1 MTKWKVCEKKECHMM
16 VRYITGGEI
25 TVTVVRGKLSDDAMR
40 EAERTCKCGGSQR

>member
-25 TVTVVRGKLSDDAMR
+25 TSSNAPLLL
-40 EAERTCKCGGSQR
+40 AEGLGEYYKPTWDPMTSY

>member
-25 TVTVVRGKLSDDAMR
+25 TVTVVRGKLSDDR
-40 EAERTCKCGGSQR
+40 NEV